1 MAWRYLSCVCLAL
14 FALAMALALH
24 ANVEPASAQ
33 SGEMVTTELQPGL
46 NLAGW
51 TEGEAPVESIFDAI
65 PALEAVYAWDGE
77 HQRFRLAVRTDAG
90 LLGEFDTLTPGIGL
104 WLRLGGDAPFT
115 WTRPLVPEA
124 GPVFLNEGWNLV
136 VWAGGVAVA
145 DAFKLLG
152 HSLEEAVDE
161 DGRPYLVLTRG
172 DAFWVRVSAAMQ
184 WDRGAAPSRVAGVV
198 VGPDGSPEVGLRIT
212 AEGERHWEARSGQ
225 TDDQGRFEF
234 WVERDTYTLSVSTGH
249 CSLTWSTADS
259 RVELSARGV
268 SRLAVDGD
276 VAGLVLALAATPS
289 EHCATLNGVVLS
301 PDGLPLRD
309 ITVRIHNLPNWRTDA
324 IVTGDDGGFG
334 WTLGSGMYSLSL
346 AAGDCALS
354 FAGQGTPTSMIIPDR
369 LDIELARGA
378 VAGIVVIPS
387 DRLSGACRWIRGVVT
402 DLAGNPR
409 AGASIALF
417 SEVEFASTWR
427 HSVTDSDGAFAFPA
441 VRGHYQLVFP
451 GFGASSDVGYY
462 GGESGFTTDPA
473 LATLVNNLMSSV
485 TGIVIPYGV
494 VAGTVVGSDGQ
505 PAPNVVIQAFPEGGV
520 DGLQAVRTIY
530 DGRFSILVPSGTY
543 TLQVSCPRGGGG
555 WYGDASGFTP
565 TEARATPVAVED
577 EDVTGLV
584 ITLPVLGGT
593 EVLSDRCPEPVP
605 SVSE

>member
-1 MAWRYLSCVCLAL
+1 MAGRCLSSVCLAL

-65 PALEAVYAWDGE
+65 PALEAVHAWDGE
-77 HQRFRLAVRTDAG
+77 HQRFRLAVRTHAG
-90 LLGEFDTLTPGIGL
+90 LLGGLDTLTPGMGL
-104 WLRLGGDAPFT
+104 WLRLGGDASVT
-115 WTRPLVPEA
+115 WTRPLVPQA
-124 GPVFLNEGWNLV
+124 GPVFLHEGWNLV
-136 VWAGGVAVA
+136 VWAGGVPVA
-145 DAFKLLG
+145 DAFELLG
-152 HSLEEAVDE
+152 DSLEEAVDE

-172 DAFWVRVSAAMQ
+172 DAFWVRVSAATQ
-184 WDRGAAPSRVAGVV
+184 WDRGDAPSRVAGVV
-198 VGPDGSPEVGLRIT
+198 VGPDGSPQAGLRIS
-212 AEGERHWEARSGQ
+212 AEGERHWEARAGQ

-234 WVERDTYTLSVSTGH
+234 WVERETYTLSISTGH
-249 CSLTWSTADS
+249 CSLAWSTADS
-259 RVELSARGV
+259 RVEFPARGLPG
-268 SRLAVDGD
+268 LAVDGD
-276 VAGLVLALAATPS
+276 VAGLVIELAATPS
-289 EHCATLNGVVLS
+289 EHCASLKGVVLS
-301 PDGLPLRD
+301 PDGVPLRD
-309 ITVRIHNLPNWRTDA
+309 ITVRIHNLPDWRTDA
-324 IVTGDDGGFG
+324 TVTGDDGGFE
-334 WTLGSGMYSLSL
+334 WTLGSGRYSLSL

-369 LDIELARGA
+369 LDIELARGV
-378 VAGIVVIPS
+378 VAGIVVVPS

-417 SEVEFASTWR
+417 SEVEFATSWR
-427 HSVTDSDGAFAFPA
+427 FGVTDSDGAFAFPA
-441 VRGHYQLVFP
+441 RRGHYQLPLQGSRV
-451 GFGASSDVGYY
+451 GADLGYY
-462 GGESGFTTDPA
+462 GGESGFTNDPS
-473 LATLVNNLMSSV
+473 LAALVNNLMSSV

-505 PAPNVVIQAFPEGGV
+505 PAPNVVIQAFPEGGA
-520 DGLQAVRTIY
+520 DGLQSLRTNF
-530 DGRFSILVPSGTY
+530 DGRFAMPVESGTY
-543 TLQVSCPRGGGG
+543 RLQVSCPRGGGG
-555 WYGDASGFTP
+555 WYGDAFGFTP
-565 TEARATPVAVED
+565 TEARATHVTVED

-605 SVSE
+605 LVGE